1 MEIQNLTKISETC
14 KPYICDK
21 CPTFYFPSQNSAL
34 SIVSNFEIFLEDIH
48 MCTFRA
54 RTIWEWI
61 VARARMSDVWVSRL
75 CLLHKSSHVW
85 DWKRKSSN
93 SWNQGTEAKEQSD
106 KHDWKC
112 LVCYFVQMFWRHC
125 CSVLSGTGATP
136 TLQLDHFFVL

>member
-1 MEIQNLTKISETC
+1 MCQRVNQRTYYSYWNTIDARGQNKEFMEIQNLTKISETC

-21 CPTFYFPSQNSAL
+21 CPTFYFPSRNSAL

-48 MCTFRA
+48 LCTLRA

-85 DWKRKSSN
+85 D
-93 SWNQGTEAKEQSD
+93 
-106 KHDWKC
+106 
-112 LVCYFVQMFWRHC
+112 
-125 CSVLSGTGATP
+125 
-136 TLQLDHFFVL
+136 

>member
-54 RTIWEWI
+54 RTIWEWMLHEPECQTCGCLGFVYFTNPHTCGIEKENHQIPEIRVRKQRNNLANMIGNVSFVILFKCFGGI
-61 VARARMSDVWVSRL
+61 VAV
-75 CLLHKSSHVW
+75 
-85 DWKRKSSN
+85 
-93 SWNQGTEAKEQSD
+93 
-106 KHDWKC
+106 
-112 LVCYFVQMFWRHC
+112 F
-125 CSVLSGTGATP
+125 
-136 TLQLDHFFVL
+136 